1 MHEFK
6 KVCAVL
12 MSGIIMISL
21 VGCGSKKDESKKEKK
36 ANNKSSADVEKGD
49 EDEDEDEGKSD
60 ADNDVD
66 DEDENEDENEGQD
79 GKDTKDTDSKKSS
92 GGAYDVGDIITMGK
106 FEQDNDL
113 NNGPEDIEWIVLE
126 SKSNGDTLVISKD
139 ALEGLPYNKVFQVTM
154 TWEECTLREWLNTD
168 FYNEAFTDSEKAQI
182 LVTKNTNPKNEKTGV
197 EGGNDTEEKVFLL
210 SLEEADAYFDSD
222 EARICHPSAY
232 AKGKGLEAGEKTVM
246 EGNCRW
252 WLRSPG
258 DFSSDAARIFEDGSL
273 NENGGDIDRENSNGV
288 RPVMWIND
296 AGNGD
301 ASWQMEKKEGFTT
314 VAVLSMIESLENAGM
329 TIIPMY
335 AEDFG
340 ADKQKYVEGFRAEKD
355 GQIFIYVVKFVDDD
369 DAREFVETVWANEY
383 QGVTIDD
390 SMGSG
395 FLFEVP
401 GAYMGGYCDFNGFM
415 TFYPEQA

>member
-21 VGCGSKKDESKKEKK
+21 VGCGSKKEETKKEKK
-36 ANNKSSADVEKGD
+36 SNDKSSSDVKKD
-49 EDEDEDEGKSD
+49 EDEDEDEASI
-60 ADNDVD
+60 D
-66 DEDENEDENEGQD
+66 DEDADEDEDEKED
-79 GKDTKDTDSKKSS
+79 KDSKSDS
-92 GGAYDVGDIITMGK
+92 GKKNSDDQVGEIITLGK
-106 FEQDNDL
+106 FEQDGNLD
-113 NNGPEDIEWIVLE
+113 NGPEDIEWIVLDK
-126 SKSNGDTLVISKD
+126 KSNGDTLVISKD

-288 RPVMWIND
+288 RPVMWIN
-296 AGNGD
+296 ASGTGD
-301 ASWQMEKKEGFTT
+301 ADWQMEKKEGFTT
-314 VAVLSMIESLENAGM
+314 TKILSMIETYENAGM
-329 TIIPMY
+329 TIIPMT

-355 GQIFIYVVKFVDDD
+355 GQIFSYVVQFTDD
-369 DAREFVETVWANEY
+369 DAAREFIETVWATQY
-383 QGVTIDD
+383 DGVTIDD
-390 SMGSG
+390 SYGSG
-395 FLFEVP
+395 FLFDVP
-401 GAYMGGYCDFNGFM
+401 GVYMNGYCDFLGFM
-415 TFYPEQA
+415 IFDPAQA